1 MAAPRLTIDQYFE
14 GIKQTD
20 TSVLSRGIT
29 LVESKSPKD
38 RELAFEL
45 IKKVLPFT
53 GKSIR
58 IGITGSPGVGKS
70 TFIDGF
76 VEYLVNEKKIK
87 TAVLAIDPSSKV
99 SGGSI
104 LGDKTRMESIV
115 GSHDVFIRPSPAGL
129 ELGGVGA
136 ATFETMLLCEAA
148 GYELIIVETVGVG
161 QSETVVNDLTDF
173 LIFLTIAGAGD
184 ELQGIKRGIMETV
197 DLVVVNKADTLEGK
211 TIEKLRLNFKNALHL
226 FPGKASGREVSVLSC
241 SALQKIG
248 FEKIWNEISAYEIAV
263 KGNGHFENNRMHQKK
278 LWLQKTLE
286 RSILEYIYQ
295 NEEIKNQ
302 KEYFEK
308 MLSDQNVNPLEAA
321 SRVFNIFKSRFQ

>member
-1 MAAPRLTIDQYFE
+1 MAAPRLTLEKYFE
-14 GIKQTD
+14 GIKNSD
-20 TSVLSRGIT
+20 TSVLSRAIT
-29 LVESKSPKD
+29 LVESKSPAD
-38 RELAFEL
+38 RELAFDL
-45 IKKVLPFT
+45 IKNILPST

-58 IGITGSPGVGKS
+58 LGITGSPGVGKS

-76 VEYLVNEKKIK
+76 VEYLVKIEKKK
-87 TAVLAIDPSSKV
+87 TAILAIDPSSKV

-115 GSHDVFIRPSPAGL
+115 GSNDVFIRPSPAGM

-197 DLVVVNKADTLEGK
+197 DLVVVNKADTLEKG
-211 TIEKLRLNFKNALHL
+211 TMEKLKVNFKNTLHL
-226 FPGKASGREVSVLSC
+226 FPGKSSGREVSVLNC
-241 SALQKIG
+241 SSLEKKG
-248 FEKIWNEISAYEIAV
+248 FEKIWLEISEYIKTV
-263 KGNGHFENNRMHQKK
+263 KSNGHFENNRMHQKK

-295 NEEIKNQ
+295 NEEIKRQ
-302 KEYFEK
+302 KEHFELL
-308 MLSDQNVNPLEAA
+308 MNDNNVNPLEAA